1 MLDFTYET
9 QLCASVNITAD
20 LILESNEFIR
30 AVLSTQDSAVA
41 LSPSMALISV
51 NDSNSMS
58 LLVSIIEPIIMS
70 ISL

>member
-20 LILESNEFIR
+20 FILESNEFIR